1 MSISDQESI
10 MSLLSDEKSPSLE
23 FSDSQMGI
31 LYDTNNNAYTNAVN
45 FDTLEL
51 SSKWSQLEYLTI
63 PLQISPTAPAVFSA
77 RPNIAFK
84 GSVLSLI
91 SGVQV
96 KTGSGTTIVD
106 ETESSF
112 LTEHIKMMLEN
123 DDDWA
128 KSEGIEI
135 QWSKD
140 RGVSGAESRLVD
152 AARIA
157 PPQTAEHSG
166 ATTATS
172 SALRVDAN
180 LGFIERHHALLDAT
194 QNSDLGY
201 TADLSAGVNVVVKIP
216 LKYVSSYFA
225 NKNFPDINTR
235 LKITFFLNLSTSSY
249 DYKPLC
255 FGKVNATVESGGSCV
270 VKIQQGKPCQLYY
283 REVKF
288 SPSEAKLVADQL
300 RAGFTKEIHY
310 THYEINRSNKNIAST
325 ASFSHVITTN
335 STNPQRVWVLCHPTG
350 VVDGQTWPN
359 PLVTGSHGLTSANVK
374 INGSNYFDS
383 DFSTPIELWEE
394 LKRQMPPSLSG
405 QSRLSQLTYSDFLKT
420 FRIHCFDLTRS
431 NNRKQDPNAP
441 VTLLMKASPISATAI
456 DIIYIVETKK
466 VCKMTFGLSQV
477 KIDTYDV

>member
-31 LYDTNNNAYTNAVN
+31 LYDTNNGSYQNAVN

-51 SSKWSQLEYLTI
+51 SSKWTQLEYLTVPI
-63 PLQISPTAPAVFSA
+63 RITPATAAFSQ

-84 GSVLSLI
+84 GSVLSLL

-112 LTEHIKMMLEN
+112 LTEHIKMMLEH

-128 KSEGIEI
+128 KSEGLEV
-135 QWSKD
+135 QWAKD
-140 RGVSGAESRLVD
+140 RGSSGSESRL
-152 AARIA
+152 
-157 PPQTAEHSG
+157 
-166 ATTATS
+166 TS
-172 SALRVDAN
+172 SANIVNPQTSIYSGAPDETTNALRATTNV
-180 LGFIERHHALLDAT
+180 GFVERNHALLDAS
-194 QNSDLGY
+194 QS
-201 TADLSAGVNVVVKIP
+201 ADGSFVANLSAGFDVVVKIP
-216 LKYVSSYFA
+216 LKYVSTYFA

-255 FGKVNATVESGGSCV
+255 LGKLDGTVETGTGCV
-270 VKIQQGKPCQLYY
+270 VRVQAGKPCQLYY

-288 SPSEAKLVADQL
+288 SPSEAKIVADQL
-300 RAGFTKEIHY
+300 RSGFTKEVHY
-310 THYEINRSNKNIAST
+310 NHYEINRTYKNIAST
-325 ASFSHVITTN
+325 ASFNHVITTN

-350 VVDGQTWPN
+350 VVDGQTWPS

-394 LKRQMPPSLSG
+394 LKRQMPPSLTG
-405 QSRLSQLTYSDFLKT
+405 ESRLSQLTYSDFLKT